1 MLLVG
6 DPVDWLLPM
15 PMTLALCALL
25 FWVWRWRWPGARRMR
40 RFTLGLLA
48 SWFTLVSIPAVVN
61 IGVRHMEGP
70 LLSVA
75 AQARAVGQADFV
87 IVPSSGSPGVNGT
100 QAVLDLGGYQRL
112 MAALEVW
119 KITGGELVFMG
130 GMAAQAQD
138 TLSGQMRRMAVAMGV
153 PAERISIVPGSTTT
167 WEDMSGAARLIAAR
181 FPQAGVRLDRVAA
194 IGAVGDELAT
204 RPQGGEDGTRAGVP
218 RVVLVTS
225 AIHMKRTVLTAQYLG
240 IEPLP
245 LNSNYRQIASPS
257 WRAWFP
263 NNGTVWSIRSL
274 LHEVIG
280 IYAYQLSGKG

>member
-1 MLLVG
+1 
-6 DPVDWLLPM
+6 
-15 PMTLALCALL
+15 MTNLIFVMSDDHAAHAISAY
-25 FWVWRWRWPGARRMR
+25 G
-40 RFTLGLLA
+40 
-48 SWFTLVSIPAVVN
+48 SVVN
-61 IGVRHMEGP
+61 RTPHIDR
-70 LLSVA
+70 
-75 AQARAVGQADFV
+75 
-87 IVPSSGSPGVNGT
+87 I
-100 QAVLDLGGYQRL
+100 
-112 MAALEVW
+112 
-119 KITGGELVFMG
+119 
-130 GMAAQAQD
+130 
-138 TLSGQMRRMAVAMGV
+138 
-153 PAERISIVPGSTTT
+153 AE
-167 WEDMSGAARLIAAR
+167 E
-181 FPQAGVRLDRVAA
+181 GVRLDRVAA